1 VTEAPNDPHGVVVS
15 NLHRAVAIY
24 DQQHPGMI
32 QRYRGGGE
40 FRFCLPRMMSSR
52 HPDLAMVLRGAPCDR
67 RGRRIPALAAEVV
80 SRGSIKR
87 DHETKREEYVAY
99 GLLE

>member
-1 VTEAPNDPHGVVVS
+1 
-15 NLHRAVAIY
+15 
-24 DQQHPGMI
+24 MI

-40 FRFCLPRMMSSR
+40 FRFWLPRMISSR

-87 DHETKREEYVAY
+87 DYETKREEYLAY